1 MEKTS
6 KALTTNVLTTNVLT
20 TNVLTTKV
28 NRSAITP
35 LMNGYMVMAAVLLVW
50 SGFALSVRAIGS
62 SPLAIADVALIRFSV
77 PMILLTP
84 FVFANIHE
92 LKRVRVSD
100 ALLLL
105 VGGVPFLFL
114 ASLGAKSAPTAY
126 VGTILAGTPPLFVA
140 MIGHFFLSQKVSK
153 KRAFTLSLI
162 LLGVVTMV
170 IGNSSDG
177 SAEMLTGVGLLLSA
191 SVLWAIYTVGI
202 KRAGISAFSVAI
214 ILSYSS
220 FFITLALILTDTV
233 ATHWGSF
240 SVQEAMPFVLVQ
252 GVGVGVLAT
261 IGYSYAVGLLGS
273 ARASIM
279 GSISPC
285 LTAMLAIPVFDEP
298 LSIAI
303 VCGVSLTITGVIWSN
318 KT

>member
-6 KALTTNVLTTNVLT
+6 KALTTNVLT

>member
-6 KALTTNVLTTNVLT
+6 KALT

-84 FVFANIHE
+84 FIFANIHE
-92 LKRVRVSD
+92 LKKVRSSD
-100 ALLLL
+100 VLLLL

-177 SAEMLTGVGLLLSA
+177 SADMLTGVGLLLSA

-202 KRAGISAFSVAI
+202 KRAAISAFSVAI

-233 ATHWGSF
+233 TTHWGSF

-273 ARASIM
+273 VRASIM